1 MYQISSSEFMSLKYS
16 DIKNFD
22 ELCIVGCEFIKGNI
36 TQHPFLP
43 NNKSD
48 DNLYELVG
56 QYNWIREYLLE
67 FNKLGFY
74 TIMSQPGNSK
84 AIDIY
89 SNYYEYKKSFLA
101 NDTNINLNSNSNT
114 NKLVGNYGIMQ
125 RAEIEGFMKYS
136 KAMKLYSM
144 LKNEQDIIILI
155 SGNKS
160 NIALNSLDKYATL
173 SYEST
178 NDNIRFM
185 EIESEANESIK
196 VKVKHKNLKRD
207 DKLKLMFHV
216 VERYFEINKYNIKK
230 HIPNMINFDIVG
242 ISIMD
247 RIWNRNDYLWEKI
260 LFCLKKI

>member
-1 MYQISSSEFMSLKYS
+1 MSLKYS

-22 ELCIVGCEFIKGNI
+22 ELCIIGCEFIKGNI

-43 NNKSD
+43 NNKSEN
-48 DNLYELVG
+48 NLYELVG
-56 QYNWIREYLLE
+56 QYGWIREYLLE

-84 AIDIY
+84 VIDIY

-101 NDTNINLNSNSNT
+101 HNTKINLN
-114 NKLVGNYGIMQ
+114 KIVGNYGIMQ

-136 KAMKLYSM
+136 KAMELYSM
-144 LKNEQDIIILI
+144 LKNEPDIIILI
-155 SGNKS
+155 SANKS
-160 NIALNSLDKYATL
+160 NNILNSLDKYATL
-173 SYEST
+173 SYESS

-185 EIESEANESIK
+185 EAEAEANESIK
-196 VKVKHKNLKRD
+196 VQYRNYKRD

-216 VERYFEINKYNIKK
+216 VKRYFEINKYDIEK
-230 HIPNMINFDIVG
+230 HMPNMINFDIVG